1 MPTDINAYLARSYGS
16 AEQRPCWQL
25 VADVYRRELA
35 EPVTEYKSVGS
46 SIRAIAGAFR
56 LALTK
61 SPHGF
66 TEVAGQQQWA
76 VMLLSKRPS
85 LGWHHCGVIIDGRV
99 LHAVEPGI
107 GGVLYQDL
115 ATVLDAYRGVEYWAR
130 AERALEAPAP

>member
-1 MPTDINAYLARSYGS
+1 MSVDVNAYLARSYGS

-25 VADVYRRELA
+25 VADVYRRELD
-35 EPVTEYKSVGS
+35 EPVTEYKSVGPG
-46 SIRAIAGAFR
+46 IRAIAAAFR

-66 TEVAGQQQWA
+66 MQVSESQQWA

-85 LGWHHCGVIIDGRV
+85 LGWHHCGVLIDGRV

-107 GGVLYQDL
+107 GGVVYQDL
-115 ATVLDAYRGVEYWAR
+115 ATVLDAYRGFEYWAR
-130 AERALEAPAP
+130 AARALEAPAP